1 MIRVHNF
8 ESRRIALW
16 KEVSLQSHCYYISR
30 LAVDGFILCGR
41 TGRTISATSQ
51 PPHPFRLPLI
61 MMSSIIIPTIIL
73 PVLALVMII
82 SIAIEAASVSAFQT
96 SPISTI
102 SLSSSSSSSSFLPH
116 NLFQGNIVGQLR
128 KSSSATA
135 SNYYPY
141 LFRTSRRKAVADE
154 NDEVHF
160 LLKDFATASGEV
172 MYGSFFFPS
181 PISYLK

>member
-16 KEVSLQSHCYYISR
+16 KEASLQSHCYYISR

-102 SLSSSSSSSSFLPH
+102 SLSSASSSSSSSSSSLPH

-128 KSSSATA
+128 RKS
-135 SNYYPY
+135 YPY